1 MTEIFIN
8 TIVKEE
14 ALTQI
19 EFLQQLAA
27 LQLPIKGV
35 EVRREMLSTA
45 HEKRAEELKTIA
57 ELAQKNSWVMMY
69 SVPESLFLAE
79 GINPDFSIWVKELQ
93 AFNGESMKVNT
104 GDVASISSADGTN
117 LKAVLDKA
125 GIRVTIENDQ
135 TLENGTFAA
144 TQQALHAIQA
154 ADLPIG
160 YTFDVGNW
168 LVMDESP
175 EDAYRQLQQ
184 SIDVI
189 HLKNMNEQKQSV
201 LLDFGKADWPL
212 FVRGQ
217 KIVVLE
223 YPMKLSEISKEIE
236 RVIEEGK

>member
-14 ALTQI
+14 AMTQI
-19 EFLQQLAA
+19 EFLKQLAA

-35 EVRREMLSTA
+35 EIRREMLSTVR
-45 HEKRAEELKTIA
+45 EKREEELKVIA

-79 GINPDFSIWVKELQ
+79 GINPDFSIWIKELQ

-104 GDVASISSADGTN
+104 GDVASISLADGST
-117 LKAVLDKA
+117 LKAALDKA

-144 TQQALHAIQA
+144 TQQALREIQE

-175 EDAYRQLQQ
+175 ENAYQQLKQA
-184 SIDVI
+184 IDVI
-189 HLKNMNEQKQSV
+189 HLKNMNEQKQAV
-201 LLDFGKADWPL
+201 LLDLGKADWPL

-217 KIVVLE
+217 KTVVLE
-223 YPMKLSEISKEIE
+223 YPMKLSEIEKEIE
-236 RVIEEGK
+236 RVTEEGK